1 MEDSVQNIIM
11 TVVGN
16 PLSRKILSVCYIK
29 ERLDVLTPVQF
40 VLLELRAEQCSNF
53 SVFSGFCPAVQ
64 SPVNS

>member
-40 VLLELRAEQCSNF
+40 VL
-53 SVFSGFCPAVQ
+53 
-64 SPVNS
+64 